1 MKEQPISYPRLL
13 PRNLPGFDIEAAV
26 ARMMGRV
33 DLWWQVLAVFHVRFA
48 DCRDAWRQTQ
58 AQADREGERK
68 CVHAL
73 RSAAANIG
81 AARLAAAAAALESL
95 LMASEDPMG
104 TDSAR
109 TLLLE
114 CLDEAQHSAAEALGG
129 MVSPPS
135 KAP

>member
-48 DCRDAWRQTQ
+48 DWRDAWRQTQ

-73 RSAAANIG
+73 RMPI
-81 AARLAAAAAALESL
+81 RV
-95 LMASEDPMG
+95 
-104 TDSAR
+104 SAR
-109 TLLLE
+109 RNDT
-114 CLDEAQHSAAEALGG
+114 AYVTSVA
-129 MVSPPS
+129 
-135 KAP
+135 